1 MTVAAVLLGTIAWAF
16 LALGSAPVMSARA
29 ELLIVALSTCSE
41 AAAQLRPLGVDG
53 GCSGGSSTH
62 RAYRRE
68 GSPRDRR
75 TDRVK
80 DLVGERAIF
89 DGPRE
94 DRPAH

>member
-1 MTVAAVLLGTIAWAF
+1 MFKVPELFPVGLRLSREAINGLPRDGSVSCHQLLD
-16 LALGSAPVMSARA
+16 SRDVSARD
-29 ELLIVALSTCSE
+29 
-41 AAAQLRPLGVDG
+41 R
-53 GCSGGSSTH
+53 TH

-94 DRPAH
+94 DHPAH